1 MLKAIF
7 FDLDGTIRH
16 NLPLGGE
23 VFAQQAIQL
32 GLRANAEDLRRAAR
46 WEHSYWANSKDL
58 LSDMQR
64 FNGQL
69 AEFWNRYAQRQLVAL
84 GASALQA
91 AELAPKV
98 NQYMTESYKP
108 ESIVPN
114 EVRRVL
120 PALMASGYKLALISN
135 RSQPY
140 QQEIEELGL
149 ASYFEF
155 SLAGGEINAFKPEP
169 EIFLHA
175 CRRLGV
181 TPVQAAYVGDN
192 YYADVVGARS
202 AGLTPVLYD
211 PRGIFPDGGCVII
224 KSFDELPGVL
234 RG

>member
-1 MLKAIF
+1 MIKAVF

-16 NLPLGGE
+16 NLPSGGE

-32 GLRANAEDLRRAAR
+32 GLPANAEDLRRAAR

-98 NQYMTESYKP
+98 NQYMQESYKP
-108 ESIVPN
+108 ESVVLD
-114 EVRRVL
+114 EVRRIL
-120 PALMASGYKLALISN
+120 PTLMASGYKLALISN
-135 RSQPY
+135 RSKPY
-140 QQEIEELGL
+140 QEEIEALGL
-149 ASYFEF
+149 APFFEF
-155 SLAGGEINAFKPEP
+155 SLAGGEVNAFKPEP

-175 CRRLGV
+175 CKRLEV
-181 TPVQAAYVGDN
+181 SPQQAAYVGDN

-211 PRGIFPDGGCVII
+211 PRGIFPDAGCPTI
-224 KSFDELPGVL
+224 KSFDQLPGVL
-234 RG
+234 EG